1 MKLSPVIK
9 DRIIEYLKKY
19 GLKDESE
26 FDEIYPKT
34 PFYEY
39 MKESYIRL
47 KDFTYVS
54 KFDIPKECIFD
65 VLSEVDFKKLL
76 SPKDLENYNKTK
88 KMLSELP

>member
-1 MKLSPVIK
+1 
-9 DRIIEYLKKY
+9 
-19 GLKDESE
+19 
-26 FDEIYPKT
+26 
-34 PFYEY
+34 

-88 KMLSELP
+88 KILSELP